1 MLPEFGRCG
10 ELFHTPSGTAY
21 ADIPLKTTGKP
32 SPYAATVSQLIAGGP
47 YEATGEAASALGAR
61 SDGPERAVPRSIA
74 CRRRCDMDCA
84 RCFSA
89 VFTASEP
96 FGEPLQ
102 GCRKGLGGRA
112 E

>member
-47 YEATGEAASALGAR
+47 YEATGEAAS
-61 SDGPERAVPRSIA
+61 